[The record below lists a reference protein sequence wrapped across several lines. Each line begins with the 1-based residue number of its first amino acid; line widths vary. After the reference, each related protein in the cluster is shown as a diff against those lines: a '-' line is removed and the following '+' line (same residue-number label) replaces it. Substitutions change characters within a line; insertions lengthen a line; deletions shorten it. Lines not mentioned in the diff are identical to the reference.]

1 MNQKINYDLSES
13 LKNQIIWN
21 DFRNGSKEALKVIYE
36 ENYSSLYYYGIKF
49 VQDIEIVKDIIQELF
64 VELIDSGTRLSSTDN
79 IRFYLLKALRNK
91 LINQLSHQSRFVQA
105 DSKSV
110 EFNFFDSVENQL
122 IQAEVEVEIQNQV
135 RSAVKKLSDKQQ
147 EIIYLRF
154 YNDLTYSEIAT
165 IFKVEMQTVRNL
177 MSRAINA
184 LKDDLRDEFGK
195 SLILMFL
202 KISHLQKVWS

>member
-1 MNQKINYDLSES
+1 MSES

-21 DFRNGSKEALKVIYE
+21 DFRNGSKEAMKLIYE
-36 ENYSSLYYYGIKF
+36 ENYSSLYYYGVKF
-49 VQDIEIVKDIIQELF
+49 TSDIEIVKDIIQELF
-64 VELIDSGTRLSSTDN
+64 LELIDSGTRLSNTDN

-91 LINQLSHQSRFVQA
+91 LISHLSHQSRFVQT

-110 EFNFFDSVENQL
+110 EFNFLDSIENQL
-122 IQAEVEVEIQNQV
+122 IKTEVEVEIQNQV

-154 YNDLTYSEIAT
+154 YNDLSYPEIAT

-177 MSRAINA
+177 MSRAIHS
-184 LKDDLRDEFGK
+184 LKNDLQDEIGK

-202 KISHLQKVWS
+202 KIPRLKKKWLNPFLLN

>member
-1 MNQKINYDLSES
+1 MSES

-21 DFRNGSKEALKVIYE
+21 DFRNGSKEAMKLIYE
-36 ENYSSLYYYGIKF
+36 ENYSSLYYYGVKF
-49 VQDIEIVKDIIQELF
+49 TSDIEIVKDIIQELF
-64 VELIDSGTRLSSTDN
+64 LELIDSGTRLSNTDN

-91 LINQLSHQSRFVQA
+91 LISHLSHQSRFVQT

-110 EFNFFDSVENQL
+110 EFNFLDSIENQL
-122 IQAEVEVEIQNQV
+122 IKTEVEVEIQNQV

-154 YNDLTYSEIAT
+154 YNDLSYPEIAT

-177 MSRAINA
+177 MSRAIHS
-184 LKDDLRDEFGK
+184 LKNDLQDEIGK

-202 KISHLQKVWS
+202 KIPRLKKNWLNPFLLN

>member
-21 DFRNGSKEALKVIYE
+21 DFRNGSKEAMKLIYE

-49 VQDIEIVKDIIQELF
+49 VQDVEIVKDIIQELF
-64 VELIDSGTRLSSTDN
+64 VELIDSGTRLSKTDN

-91 LINQLSHQSRFVQA
+91 LINQLSYQSRFVQA

-110 EFNFFDSVENQL
+110 EFNFLDSVENQL

-177 MSRAINA
+177 MSRAIHS

>member
-1 MNQKINYDLSES
+1 MKL
-13 LKNQIIWN
+13 
-21 DFRNGSKEALKVIYE
+21 IYE
-36 ENYSSLYYYGIKF
+36 ENYSSLYYYGVKF
-49 VQDIEIVKDIIQELF
+49 TSDIEIVKDIIQELF
-64 VELIDSGTRLSSTDN
+64 LELIDSGTRLSNTDN

-91 LINQLSHQSRFVQA
+91 LISHLSHQSRFVQT

-110 EFNFFDSVENQL
+110 EFNFLDSIENQL
-122 IQAEVEVEIQNQV
+122 IKTEVEVEIQNQV

-154 YNDLTYSEIAT
+154 YNDLSYPEIAT

-177 MSRAINA
+177 MSRAIHS
-184 LKDDLRDEFGK
+184 LKNDLQDEIGK

-202 KISHLQKVWS
+202 KIPRLKKKWLNPFLLN